1 MNADSAIYDSEVN
14 LQNVPDKAETRLV
27 KAAIGGDIDSFGKL
41 CQRYYGPMVAIAYS
55 VVSDHQL
62 AEDAAQES
70 FARALVSLRKLK
82 QQTRFAPW
90 LAAICRNVAKDM
102 VATKVRQIS
111 TKGFSQA
118 VRNNTDENAP
128 VIRRAIEQ
136 LPASARELIVLRYYN
151 NLSYEEISSVLG
163 ISRPTING
171 RLTRAKRKMA
181 KYLKRNGF
189 LENRL

>member
-1 MNADSAIYDSEVN
+1 M
-14 LQNVPDKAETRLV
+14 PDKTETKLV
-27 KAAIGGDIDSFGKL
+27 EAAVGGDIESFGKL
-41 CQRYYGPMVAIAYS
+41 CRRYYGPMVAIAYS

-82 QQTRFAPW
+82 KQTRFAPW

-111 TKGFSQA
+111 TDDFSQA
-118 VRNNTDENAP
+118 AAGDNVSENNC
-128 VIRRAIEQ
+128 VIRRAIEE
-136 LPASARELIVLRYYN
+136 LPVSAKELVVLRYYN
-151 NLSYEEISSVLG
+151 GLSYEQIGSVLG
-163 ISRPTING
+163 ISKGTING

-189 LENRL
+189 PENRL